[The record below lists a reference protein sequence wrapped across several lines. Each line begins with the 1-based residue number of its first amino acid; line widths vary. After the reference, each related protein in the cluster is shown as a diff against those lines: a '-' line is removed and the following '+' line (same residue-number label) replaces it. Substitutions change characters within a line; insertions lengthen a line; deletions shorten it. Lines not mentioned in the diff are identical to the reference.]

1 VKPSKVSLQPSTTSQ
16 SNIAKQHHEHDRDGR
31 FNYQI
36 DKVDK
41 MTLFHHG
48 RTIKLLKSKDALK
61 LHEKLIMA
69 PEDEQQRMMASATSN
84 YKRGN
89 EKL

>member
-1 VKPSKVSLQPSTTSQ
+1 
-16 SNIAKQHHEHDRDGR
+16 
-31 FNYQI
+31 
-36 DKVDK
+36 